1 MGGDAMIHPPGCELV
16 SVLHEDCLRDARTNP
31 TYTKLV
37 ERLCDA
43 PALRSTMWGSA
54 WGEPPSNSIQKSLLK
69 ADIAESLRIGI
80 AMSLLEA
87 RLHTHRKVLYLF
99 IEGHQLVRITEHLL
113 EFGIDFG
120 GPLELGEPDAS
131 LLREAVLDRGKNRI
145 RWFGYFTPD
154 WRLRPIE
161 EHPIQDG
168 IKSARASK
176 KQNELAAL
184 EGASLCISHDPRL
197 FAALDFIKKHPF
209 PVRREDLK
217 AEFQMGTAQLDV
229 LMTQLRTIG
238 TPNLAPPHR
247 MKGSKDIH

>member
-1 MGGDAMIHPPGCELV
+1 MIHPPGCELV
-16 SVLHEDCLRDARTNP
+16 SVLGEDCLRDARTNP

-43 PALRSTMWGSA
+43 PALRSTMWGNA
-54 WGEPPSNSIQKSLLK
+54 WGEPPSNSIQKGLSK
-69 ADIAESLRIGI
+69 ADFTEHLRIGI

-87 RLHTHRKVLYLF
+87 RLHKHIKFLYLF
-99 IEGHQLVRITEHLL
+99 SQGHALVRVTEHLL

-120 GPLELGEPDAS
+120 GPIDLGEPDAS
-131 LLREAVLDRGKNRI
+131 LLREAVLEKGKNRS

-161 EHPIQDG
+161 EHPFQDG
-168 IKSARASK
+168 LKSANAPKRR
-176 KQNELAAL
+176 NELAAL
-184 EGASLCISHDPRL
+184 EGASLCISHHPLL
-197 FAALDFIKKHPF
+197 FAALDFIAKHPS

-217 AEFQMGTAQLDV
+217 AEFQMGTTQLDV
-229 LMTQLRTIG
+229 LMTELRTIG